1 MTEIYVVLH
10 THTFAFHYFHVHLSL
25 TKWFCTK
32 RKPFLQFGGNFF
44 LHVQTQNLATITEKL
59 SSLYISTEELHYNHL
74 PRRRRRPEVK
84 FSSAN
89 LLGMRKVVKMAS
101 SLRRRRNSGRLS
113 LKRKYKTIPFASKS
127 LFFPPCHSGQVEIY
141 SLWISRIQMLSTL
154 SISSPT

>member
-1 MTEIYVVLH
+1 MWFYTPTPLH
-10 THTFAFHYFHVHLSL
+10 FIS
-25 TKWFCTK
+25 CTSFINK
-32 RKPFLQFGGNFF
+32 MIQYKKKPFLQFGGNFF
-44 LHVQTQNLATITEKL
+44 LHVQTQNLATITEKF

-89 LLGMRKVVKMAS
+89 LLGMCKVVKMAS

-127 LFFPPCHSGQVEIY
+127 LFFPLV
-141 SLWISRIQMLSTL
+141 IQDKQKYILCGLAESKC
-154 SISSPT
+154 